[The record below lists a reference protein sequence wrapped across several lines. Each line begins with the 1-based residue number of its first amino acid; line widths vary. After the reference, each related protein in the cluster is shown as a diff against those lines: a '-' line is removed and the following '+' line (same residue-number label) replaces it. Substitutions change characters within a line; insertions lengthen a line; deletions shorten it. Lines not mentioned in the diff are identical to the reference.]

1 MKSYASVLGT
11 SEERMK
17 WFNEARFG
25 MFIHWG
31 LYSILGRGEWVM
43 YVERIPKEEYAKLAD
58 KFNPTKFNADIW
70 VKLAKETGMK
80 YIVLTTRHHDG
91 FCLFDSK
98 VSNFTSVKTRA
109 KRDFVAE
116 YVKACRKYGMKVGF
130 YYSLLDWRFPGYF
143 DRKKYAES
151 FKEMVNQVHNQ
162 IKELMSN
169 YGKIDYLFFDGEWI
183 PNVKIARDFKEQ
195 GESPEIAKLWKSH
208 ELINMIRKLQPDI
221 IINNRTGLNADV
233 DTPEQFVE
241 ASKKGRCWES
251 CMTIGDSCGWGYIK
265 HNPNLKPVS
274 QLIQY
279 LVTAASGEGNY
290 LLNVGPKA
298 DGTIQPELTNRLKE
312 IGKWMKVNKESIYG
326 SERIPDGF
334 GTWGAGML
342 GIATAKN
349 NTVYF
354 HIFRWPGEIAR
365 IAGIKNKVLSAKILG
380 SNKKIKFEKKDNG
393 ILILKELPEN
403 PPDKYDTVISVELDS
418 KPETFTYESI
428 PL

>member
-1 MKSYASVLGT
+1 MKTYK
-11 SEERMK
+11 ERMK

-25 MFIHWG
+25 MLIHWG

-43 YVERIPKEEYAKLAD
+43 YLERILKEEYAKLAD
-58 KFNPTKFNADIW
+58 KFNPTKFNADSW
-70 VKLAKETGMK
+70 VGLVKDAGMK
-80 YIVLTTRHHDG
+80 YMVLTTRHHDG

-116 YVKACRKYGMKVGF
+116 YVKACRKFDMKVGF

-143 DRKKYAES
+143 DRKKYSES
-151 FKEMVNQVHNQ
+151 FEKMVNQAHYQV
-162 IKELMSN
+162 KELISN

-183 PNVKIARDFKEQ
+183 PNLKIARVFKEQ

-221 IINNRTGLNADV
+221 IINNRTGLNADF
-233 DTPEQFVE
+233 DTPEQFVK

-251 CMTIGDSCGWGYIK
+251 CMTIGDSYGWGYIK

-279 LVTAASGEGNY
+279 LVQSASGGGNY

-298 DGTIQPELTNRLKE
+298 DGTIQPEFVNRLKE

-334 GTWGAGML
+334 GAGML
-342 GIATAKN
+342 GMATVKG

-365 IAGIKNKVLSAKILG
+365 IAGIKNNVVSAKILG

-393 ILILKELPEN
+393 VLILKNLPKN
-403 PPDKYDTVISVELDS
+403 PSHPYDTVIAVELDS
-418 KPETFTYESI
+418 KPKTFNYEGI